1 MLEKIADMIR
11 EQLHLPETTNI
22 TENTDFKEDLR
33 ADSIELL
40 ELTMAVEEEYGIKLE
55 DEDLEK
61 IHTVGDV
68 MDFIREQGVDID

>member
-33 ADSIELL
+33 AESIELL
-40 ELTMAVEEEYGIKLE
+40 ELTMAVEEEYGIKME

-68 MDFIREQGVDID
+68 MDFIREHGVDID

>member
-40 ELTMAVEEEYGIKLE
+40 ELTMAVEEEYGIKME

-68 MDFIREQGVDID
+68 MDFIREHGVDID

>member
-11 EQLHLPETTNI
+11 EQLHLPENTNI
-22 TENTDFKEDLR
+22 TERTNFKEDLR

-55 DEDLEK
+55 DEDLER
-61 IHTVGDV
+61 IQTVGDV
-68 MDFIREQGVDID
+68 MDFIREHGVDID

>member
-22 TENTDFKEDLR
+22 TESTDFKEDLR

-40 ELTMAVEEEYGIKLE
+40 ELTMAVEEEYGIKME

-68 MDFIREQGVDID
+68 MDFIREHGVDID

>member
-11 EQLHLPETTNI
+11 EQLHLPENTNI

-61 IHTVGDV
+61 IRTVGDV
-68 MDFIREQGVDID
+68 MDFIRENGVDID